1 MIGRRIPPSTD
12 EADKPKGFDDYE
24 LRLGDIMRGERA
36 TLAKSL
42 LDVQRELKIK
52 ASYIAAIENA
62 DVSAFETPGFVAGY
76 VRSYA
81 RYLGLDPEWAFRRF
95 CDEAKFT
102 VVHGMSSAASGP
114 RTSRPK
120 IEYSE
125 PLANPNAIFVPR
137 GASFWSGIQPS
148 AIGSVAVLLVLIG
161 GIGYGGWTV
170 LQEVQKVQLAP
181 IDQAPVVTADLDP
194 LQAGATGPG
203 GGSGGDLAELAG
215 LPGDDTLPQAPDTL
229 DRLYRPEALDVPVL
243 VARDGPIAAIDPR
256 TVGALAGAEPIGL
269 VPKRRTA
276 LIVRTPDGLDGDA
289 WPLNVQLAGPLDG
302 LRARLLLAGW
312 EPQATGGWTGL
323 LQTLDK
329 DARPRSLPVLPAT
342 HLGRAEALVL
352 VRRGED
358 PARKRVLRL
367 WATPVRLQPGDRP
380 LWIGT
385 VQELRF
391 ARRLDFFSYWQAQPE
406 DPALLEAL
414 QRDVTG
420 LETRLEPRGDDDQ
433 PVLRMRAPGD
443 D

>member
-256 TVGALAGAEPIGL
+256 TVGALAGAAGDPAAAEAAEAAPLGESPVQVVAADAPEVEL
-269 VPKRRTA
+269 LA
-276 LIVRTPDGLDGDA
+276 VRPAWVRVQAPDGTVIFEKILD
-289 WPLNVQLAGPLDG
+289 AGERYALPKLE
-302 LRARLLLAGW
+302 
-312 EPQATGGWTGL
+312 EP
-323 LQTLDK
+323 
-329 DARPRSLPVLPAT
+329 
-342 HLGRAEALVL
+342 
-352 VRRGED
+352 
-358 PARKRVLRL
+358 
-367 WATPVRLQPGDRP
+367 
-380 LWIGT
+380 
-385 VQELRF
+385 
-391 ARRLDFFSYWQAQPE
+391 
-406 DPALLEAL
+406 
-414 QRDVTG
+414 
-420 LETRLEPRGDDDQ
+420 
-433 PVLRMRAPGD
+433 PVLRVGESGALYFAVNGTTYGPAGARGVVTKDVTLSPEALTANYALADLSSDDDLARYVAVADAAALVGAEPVPAPEQ
-443 D
+443 